1 LSRALTGSGWLRAAV
16 GWALLALLTAF
27 ASVAHAGSR
36 HAIVIGSNLGDAGEE
51 QLQYAESDAV
61 RFAEV
66 MTKLGGVAHED
77 LILLTATDASSVQ
90 SAIASLRYRIAAA
103 PESDSVLFIYYSGH
117 ADSNAL
123 HLRGTRLPFTTLR
136 ELARTAGA
144 EMTVFVVDACRSG
157 GITRV
162 KGGRPTVPFDLG
174 GEDHLVAEGIAIMT
188 SSAASEDAQ
197 ESDRLRGGIFTHHL
211 VNGLAGAADASR
223 DDLVTLSEAYRYAY
237 SQTLRATVD
246 APVLQHPTFELA
258 LRGRQELVLT
268 RLDAAS
274 GYARVVFDVPGHYL
288 VFGRFG
294 SERGVA
300 AELDAIAGTELLLA
314 PGTYLVQRRTLDG
327 VGERSLTLALGEE
340 QRIGSHDLSPLP
352 FRETVR
358 RGIALPEVVFSG
370 GLGFELSGPV
380 MANLGPSW
388 LGYVSGQWDMRN
400 LAVQLRFRAGGGT
413 HDNAG
418 LAITTV
424 LVGIDLTALH
434 AFDLT
439 HGLALG
445 LGLRVGA
452 DWLHQTF
459 TTTGDAPARD
469 QLVARVAPLGR
480 IEWALFENGSLGLD
494 IGADIYAL
502 QSATHGG
509 IAATVA
515 PFVGLGFSVRW

>member
-1 LSRALTGSGWLRAAV
+1 
-16 GWALLALLTAF
+16 
-27 ASVAHAGSR
+27 
-36 HAIVIGSNLGDAGEE
+36 
-51 QLQYAESDAV
+51 
-61 RFAEV
+61 
-66 MTKLGGVAHED
+66 M
-77 LILLTATDASSVQ
+77 TATDAPSVQ
-90 SAIASLRYRIAAA
+90 GAIASLRDRIAAS
-103 PESDSVLFIYYSGH
+103 PQSDSVLFIYYSGH

-123 HLRGTRLPFTTLR
+123 HLRGTRLPFTMLR
-136 ELARTAGA
+136 ELAQTAGA

-174 GEDHLVAEGIAIMT
+174 SEDHLEAEGIAIMT

-237 SQTLRATVD
+237 AQTLRATVD

-268 RLDAAS
+268 RLDGPS
-274 GYARVVFDVPGHYL
+274 GYARVVFDAAGHYL

-294 SERGVA
+294 SERGVT
-300 AELDAIAGTELLLA
+300 AELDAVAGTELLLA
-314 PGTYLVQRRTLDG
+314 PGSYLVQRRTTDA
-327 VGERSLTLALGEE
+327 VGERSLTLALGDE
-340 QRIGSHDLSPLP
+340 QRIGEDDLTPLP
-352 FRETVR
+352 FRETIR
-358 RGIALPEVVFSG
+358 RGIATPAVVFSA

-380 MANLGPSW
+380 MPGLGPSW
-388 LGYVSGQWDMRN
+388 LGYLSGQWDMRD
-400 LAVQLRFRAGGGT
+400 LAVQLRLRAGGGT

-418 LAITTV
+418 LAITSV
-424 LVGIDLTALH
+424 LVGLDITALH
-434 AFDLT
+434 AFDLA

-445 LGLRVGA
+445 LGLRIGA
-452 DWLHQTF
+452 DWLHQGF
-459 TTTGDAPARD
+459 DTTGEAPARD

-480 IEWALFENGSLGLD
+480 LEWALFEDGSLGLD

-502 QSATHGG
+502 QSATTGG
-509 IAATVA
+509 LAATVA

>member
-1 LSRALTGSGWLRAAV
+1 LTRLFAI
-16 GWALLALLTAF
+16 ALLLSLFSDAA
-27 ASVAHAGSR
+27 ARAGSR

-66 MTKLGGVAHED
+66 MTQLGGVAHED
-77 LILLTATDASSVQ
+77 LILLTATDAPSVL
-90 SAIASLRYRIAAA
+90 SAISSLRDRIAAT
-103 PESDSVLFIYYSGH
+103 PNGGSNDSVLFIYYSGH

-136 ELARTAGA
+136 ELAATAGA

-162 KGGRPTVPFDLG
+162 KGARPTVPFDLG
-174 GEDHLVAEGIAIMT
+174 SEDHLDAEGIAIMT

-274 GYARVVFDVPGHYL
+274 GYARVVFDAAGHYL

-294 SERGVA
+294 SERGVS
-300 AELDAIAGTELLLA
+300 AELDAVAGTELLLA
-314 PGTYLVQRRTLDG
+314 PGAYLVQRRTPSA
-327 VGERSLTLALGEE
+327 VGEREVTLALGDER
-340 QRIGSHDLSPLP
+340 RIGEGDLTPLP
-352 FRETVR
+352 FRETIR
-358 RGIALPEVVFSG
+358 RGIATPDVFFSG
-370 GLGFELSGPV
+370 GLGFELSGAV
-380 MANLGPSW
+380 MPSLGPSY
-388 LGYVSGQWDMRN
+388 LGYLSGQWDTRDIAIQVR
-400 LAVQLRFRAGGGT
+400 LRAGGGM
-413 HDNAG
+413 HDNDG
-418 LAITTV
+418 LAITTT
-424 LVGIDLTALH
+424 LVGLDVTLLH

-439 HGLALG
+439 HGFALG
-445 LGLRVGA
+445 LGLRLGA
-452 DWLHQTF
+452 DWLHQQF
-459 TTTGDAPARD
+459 DTTGVAPARD
-469 QLVARVAPLGR
+469 QVVGRLAPLGR
-480 IEWALFENGSLGLD
+480 IEWALFEDGSLGLD
-494 IGADIYAL
+494 VGADIYAL
-502 QSATHGG
+502 QSATSGG
-509 IAATVA
+509 LSATVA
-515 PFVGLGFSVRW
+515 PFAGLGFSVRW